1 MDMTLPPGMTEPSA
15 GNPPQRILNPDGLK
29 RLGGT
34 LQSRFLRYEM
44 DRRLAEL
51 KWARNARQVLG
62 VYDPDVELKLDPN
75 RSRAYPKIT
84 RVKCVSMLA
93 RLMNLLFPTDDKCW
107 TIAPSAVPN
116 LENDDLQTVLDQLL
130 ATKQPPPSQQPP
142 GAQGMPPPPVEL
154 TNEEIEQSIR
164 AFAKKRAARLE
175 LEIEDQLQ
183 ELGGSRMVDFVALCR
198 KVLTSGIQY
207 GMGVLEGPFVEVQQL
222 RRWDRDASGRY
233 VPVPYEAYRPRFEFV
248 PIWDYYPDM
257 SAKYL
262 HQMDGQFIRRVMA
275 KHQVIMLKQ
284 REDFIP
290 DQVDAFL
297 RVAPN
302 GNYKRRA
309 FETEL
314 KSMGVQINV
323 TEAERNKYEAIVWHG
338 YATGQELR
346 DAGAVIPDDKLN
358 EDMKAEIWLL
368 NEFVV
373 KATLDPWTELDT
385 DGEMKMFHH
394 FVFEE
399 DESTLLGNALPNIV
413 RDSQM
418 GVAAATRMAIDNAS
432 VLRNFEVNTSLLS
445 LNQDM
450 SSIQT
455 DKIWYRDDESVATA
469 NIPAVK
475 VIELPMHLQELQGLV
490 KLFMEFSDAETFV
503 NQATGGDLQKGPSE
517 PFRTA
522 TGASMLR
529 GDAALPFKDVVRN
542 FDVFTESV
550 IGSMIAFNK
559 TFNQNPDI
567 RGDFKPVARGATSLI
582 AKEVLGIQL
591 DNLAQTLTDGE
602 KKYVNTRELARAR
615 VRVRDLVVEDIVYDD
630 ARCDQIDA
638 QESQT
643 QSEQQDTI
651 KRMTEAQIRQILADT
666 LKSISLAGKNSA
678 AAEAQTANV
687 ILAALEK
694 GISPDELTKQ
704 PAGAGGAAAGN
715 GQAQPSGGGTPN
727 LDAAAAAAGSQG
739 QGQPAEMQSGGV
751 SAAAGPSGGA
761 GFALP

>member
-1 MDMTLPPGMTEPSA
+1 MDMTLPPGMPDSPT
-15 GNPPQRILNPDGLK
+15 PQPRMLNPDGLR
-29 RLGGT
+29 RLGGS
-34 LQSRFLRYEM
+34 LASRFLRYEM

-51 KWARNARQVLG
+51 KWARNARQFLG

-107 TIAPSAVPN
+107 TVSPSAVPN
-116 LENDDLQTVLDQLL
+116 LEQQDLQDVLDQL
-130 ATKQPPPSQQPP
+130 AQSQQPQQP
-142 GAQGMPPPPVEL
+142 DTTGMPVPPPQL
-154 TNEEIEQSIR
+154 TNDQIEQAIR
-164 AFAKKRAARLE
+164 QFAKKRAARLE

-198 KVLTSGIQY
+198 KVLASGIQY
-207 GMGVLEGPFVEVQQL
+207 GMGVLKGPFVEPQTL
-222 RRWDRDASGRY
+222 RRWEQDASGRY
-233 VPVPYEAYRPRFEFV
+233 TAVPYEAFRPRFEFV

-257 SAKYL
+257 TAKFL
-262 HQMDGQFIRRVMA
+262 HQMDGQFQRIVMA

-284 REDFIP
+284 RDDFIP
-290 DQVDAFL
+290 EQVDAFL
-297 RVAPN
+297 KTSPN
-302 GNYKRRA
+302 GNYRRRA

-323 TEAERNKYEAIVWHG
+323 TEAERNKYEAIVWQG
-338 YATGQELR
+338 YVTGQELR
-346 DAGAVIPDDKLN
+346 DAGADVPDDKLN
-358 EDMKAEIWLL
+358 EDVKGEVWLL

-373 KATLDPWTELDT
+373 KAALDPWSELET
-385 DGEMKMFHH
+385 DGEMPQYHH

-399 DESTLLGNALPNIV
+399 DESTLLGNGLPNIV

-418 GVAAATRMAIDNAS
+418 GVCGATRMTIDNAS
-432 VLRNFEVNTSLLS
+432 IQRNLEVNTSLLS
-445 LNQDM
+445 LNQDT

-455 DKIWYRDDESVATA
+455 DKIWYRDDESVSTA
-469 NIPAVK
+469 NIPAVRA
-475 VIELPMHLQELQGLV
+475 IELPMHLQELQGLV
-490 KLFMEFSDAETFV
+490 KMFMDFADAETFV

-550 IGSMIAFNK
+550 IGAMIVFNK
-559 TFNQNPDI
+559 NFNTNPDI

-591 DNLAQTLTDGE
+591 DNLATTLTDEE
-602 KKYVNTRELARAR
+602 KAYVNTRELARAR
-615 VRVRDLVVEDIVYDD
+615 VRVRDLVVEDIIYDD
-630 ARCDQIDA
+630 AKCDQIDA
-638 QESQT
+638 QKAQQQSQMSDT
-643 QSEQQDTI
+643 QQ
-651 KRMTEAQIRQILADT
+651 RMVEAQIRQILADT
-666 LKSISLAGKNSA
+666 LKSISLASKNSA

-694 GISPDELTKQ
+694 GISPDELAQ
-704 PAGAGGAAAGN
+704 PKDAGAGGAAAGD
-715 GQAQPSGGGTPN
+715 GAAQRTGGGTPG
-727 LDAAAAAAGSQG
+727 LDAAVAAAGSQG
-739 QGQPAEMQSGGV
+739 QGQPAEGQPGGIPAV
-751 SAAAGPSGGA
+751 AGPSGGA
-761 GFALP
+761 GFALPGG